1 MNRYEQIV
9 VRRIVEVRSEMLDAI
24 HANDINQYDMD
35 IQAMRHTIDELL
47 DLLVD
52 PAFREWALANG
63 YDETAVRVDA

>member
-9 VRRIVEVRSEMLDAI
+9 VRRIVEVRSEMLEAI

-47 DLLVD
+47 DLLVEFSR
-52 PAFREWALANG
+52 PVSEERGVEVS
-63 YDETAVRVDA
+63 E

>member
-24 HANDINQYDMD
+24 YANDVNQYDSD

-47 DLLVD
+47 DLLVEFNR
-52 PAFREWALANG
+52 PMEPEVG
-63 YDETAVRVDA
+63 VDE